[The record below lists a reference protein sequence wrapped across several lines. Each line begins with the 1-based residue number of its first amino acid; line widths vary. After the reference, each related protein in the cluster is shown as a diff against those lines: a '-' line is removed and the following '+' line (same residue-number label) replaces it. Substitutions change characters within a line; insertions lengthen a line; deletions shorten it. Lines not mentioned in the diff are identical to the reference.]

1 MPASRYRDIT
11 SCLRR
16 HADGNAYNKYYE
28 SDSPA
33 EIMLYFQQ
41 DEKNITKII
50 IYNFLMLHCP
60 YQEHILNAAA
70 PCKSVNHLHAVHLS
84 LELKNPLFEIAEEE
98 RRS

>member
-41 DEKNITKII
+41 DENNITKII
-50 IYNFLMLHCP
+50 IYNFFD
-60 YQEHILNAAA
+60 A
-70 PCKSVNHLHAVHLS
+70 PLS
-84 LELKNPLFEIAEEE
+84 SSGADCERSSPLQI
-98 RRS
+98 R